1 MNQEGTSE
9 STVTAAEGCG
19 TSMQDNDGTDPN
31 DTDQASQDV
40 PEGDDEN
47 VRNNIKNVMNPLLVK
62 LMKLLLMQ
70 ITED

>member
-9 STVTAAEGCG
+9 TTVTAAEGCG

-31 DTDQASQDV
+31 DTEASQDV
-40 PEGDDEN
+40 PEGNDEN
-47 VRNNIKNVMNPLLVK
+47 VRNNIKNLMNLLLVK